1 MGGRLFRSVLG
12 FAIFAVLFWIGLKL
26 IFGLFGVVMS
36 FLMTVLWLAAIGF
49 IIYVVLR
56 VISPSTADR
65 VRDTIRGKRDT
76 A

>member
-1 MGGRLFRSVLG
+1 MFRSVLG
-12 FAIFAVLFWIGLKL
+12 FAILAVLFWIGLKL
-26 IFGLFGVVMS
+26 VFGLLGVVMS
-36 FLMTVLWLAAIGF
+36 FTMTVLWLAAIGF

>member
-1 MGGRLFRSVLG
+1 MFRSILG

-36 FLMTVLWLAAIGF
+36 LLMTVLWLAAIGF

>member
-1 MGGRLFRSVLG
+1 MFRSVLG

>member
-1 MGGRLFRSVLG
+1 MFRSVLG
-12 FAIFAVLFWIGLKL
+12 FAIFAVLVWIGLKL

>member
-1 MGGRLFRSVLG
+1 MFRSILG

-26 IFGLFGVVMS
+26 IFGLFGVVLS

>member
-1 MGGRLFRSVLG
+1 MFRSILG
-12 FAIFAVLFWIGLKL
+12 FAIFAVLVWIGLKL
-26 IFGLFGVVMS
+26 IFGLLGGLMS
-36 FLMTVLWLAAIGF
+36 ILMTVLWLAAIGF
-49 IIYVVLR
+49 IFYVVLR

>member
-1 MGGRLFRSVLG
+1 MFRSILG
-12 FAIFAVLFWIGLKL
+12 FAIFAVLVWIGLKL

-36 FLMTVLWLAAIGF
+36 LLMTVLWLAAIGF

-65 VRDTIRGKRDT
+65 VRDTIRGKRD
-76 A
+76 AA